1 MPRASEVYFEGA
13 LEAAQVVRESNWLVA
28 LDLRH
33 GYQQVAMAPE
43 ARRYLGARLGDQ
55 VLASTV
61 LPFGLNISPYV
72 FTRLTN
78 FLAREVRRRFGLQV
92 AVYVDDFLLGA
103 STREA
108 LEKGLEEVKNFF
120 TRLGVVLSDKAPA
133 VVSQRAEF
141 LGFSWDAVAKEV
153 SVSQERRRQYRRE
166 VKALLRKP
174 QPRARWRQVV
184 GRLLF
189 LREACGPTLRHVRSL
204 LRVVRGRT
212 EGPVEARGEAKLDL
226 LWWVEKLRGPV
237 SLALPIKPVSAS
249 LTTDASDGTLGFSIV
264 TEDSRIEKTLQA
276 QDSRLAINSKEL
288 EAILRGLEAGKD
300 LLRGRHVV
308 LYTDNMTARAAVAR
322 QGTQRLSSKAWEL
335 SKAIVD
341 RAEELGVR
349 FLPRHVPGRL
359 NAHADALSRPLEE
372 REAWEEALR
381 RVTSAWGPLEE
392 DPCGWT
398 GAPTSLLEGCTWAGR
413 RCLLRPQ
420 VHQLGKVVE
429 LLELVRREPPLGDP
443 STWESMAV
451 LIAPHWRGATWW
463 TQLVGMRASSLTLG
477 TLPDTHL
484 SRWRAR
490 NGHDARWSASL
501 VPTRTLSGQR
511 QR

>member
-1 MPRASEVYFEGA
+1 
-13 LEAAQVVRESNWLVA
+13 
-28 LDLRH
+28 
-33 GYQQVAMAPE
+33 MA
-43 ARRYLGARLGDQ
+43 
-55 VLASTV
+55 
-61 LPFGLNISPYV
+61 
-72 FTRLTN
+72 
-78 FLAREVRRRFGLQV
+78 
-92 AVYVDDFLLGA
+92 
-103 STREA
+103 EA
-108 LEKGLEEVKNFF
+108 LQHP
-120 TRLGVVLSDKAPA
+120 LSMPLAI
-133 VVSQRAEF
+133 
-141 LGFSWDAVAKEV
+141 L
-153 SVSQERRRQYRRE
+153 
-166 VKALLRKP
+166 
-174 QPRARWRQVV
+174 
-184 GRLLF
+184 
-189 LREACGPTLRHVRSL
+189 
-204 LRVVRGRT
+204 
-212 EGPVEARGEAKLDL
+212 PVT
-226 LWWVEKLRGPV
+226 
-237 SLALPIKPVSAS
+237 AS
-249 LTTDASDGTLGFSIV
+249 LTTDASEAALGFSV
-264 TEDSRIEKTLQA
+264 VEGERRLEETKPS
-276 QDSRLAINSKEL
+276 QDSRLSINSKEL

-381 RVTSAWGPLEE
+381 RVTQHGGHYKRTHVGGQGRQRPYWRDALGREE
-392 DPCGWT
+392 VFTEAP
-398 GAPTSLLEGCTWAGR
+398 GASGGQGGRAPGAGQGEA
-413 RCLLRPQ
+413 PA
-420 VHQLGKVVE
+420 
-429 LLELVRREPPLGDP
+429 GDP

-511 QR
+511 QQKAREWSRGG